1 MSTHSST
8 RIPRPPA
15 APARLRGIS
24 PHARDLAH
32 LIAGGGPHDGPL
44 DTMRRARAGL
54 HAIARIEREASSV
67 EEVRDHLD
75 TAFGYAEYLH
85 RAHHMMRRRAA

>member
-1 MSTHSST
+1 VH
-8 RIPRPPA
+8 
-15 APARLRGIS
+15 LRGIS

-54 HAIARIEREASSV
+54 HAIARIERDAASLEEA
-67 EEVRDHLD
+67 RDSLD
-75 TAFGYAEYLH
+75 AAYEYGLYLH
-85 RAHHMMRRRAA
+85 RAHHMLRRRAA